1 MYRKWKQGCV
11 AWEEYGA
18 VVHVCRE
25 RIRNTKA
32 KMELNLAR
40 DVKDNKKRFYRY
52 VGRRRQAKGS
62 VPPLIKGNGELASS
76 DIEEAEVLN
85 DCFASVFMDGQASH
99 ICQDPE
105 TLDEGVGSRFH
116 PTVTVEHV

>member
-1 MYRKWKQGCV
+1 
-11 AWEEYGA
+11 
-18 VVHVCRE
+18 
-25 RIRNTKA
+25 
-32 KMELNLAR
+32 MELNLVR
-40 DVKDNKKRFYRY
+40 DVKDNKKAFYRY
-52 VGRRRQAKGS
+52 IGRKRLTKGS